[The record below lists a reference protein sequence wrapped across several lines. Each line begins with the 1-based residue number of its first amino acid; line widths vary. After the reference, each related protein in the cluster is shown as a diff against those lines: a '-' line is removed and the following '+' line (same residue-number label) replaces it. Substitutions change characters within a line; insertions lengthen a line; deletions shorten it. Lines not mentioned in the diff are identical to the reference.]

1 MAQQPDFDD
10 SIRAQE
16 RAALRDEMVARL
28 HQKGLLTDGRDA
40 TDAEL
45 ADLLSAIDQFE
56 STVVNQGGDLFVDSL
71 DSSQPDNPRFVLPHM
86 HDDESISAYTRRVQ
100 EKMQQLQQG

>member
-1 MAQQPDFDD
+1 MAQQSDFDD

-45 ADLLSAIDQFE
+45 ADLLSAIEQFE
-56 STVVNQGGDLFVDSL
+56 ATVVNLGGDLFVDSL
-71 DSSQPDNPRFVLPHM
+71 DSSQPEDPAFVLPHLR
-86 HDDESISAYTRRVQ
+86 DDERLDDYTRRVE
-100 EKMQQLQQG
+100 EKTRQLQQR